1 MNVRAPKKEHHMRL
15 SSIFTALTGLA
26 VAGGSVYVARDYIQF
41 DRAAV
46 EVGVEGELV
55 NVVVAARDIAFGE
68 EIGPGA
74 LTTIEWPRNA
84 VPGGVFTEF
93 GDLLAAQ
100 NMPSRRARRA
110 IAQGELIL
118 TNKVSDFGEKVTIVQ
133 TIGPEHRAMAVE
145 VDAETAVGGFV
156 TPGDR
161 VDIVMTTGAKEL
173 MRAVTI
179 LQNIRVI
186 GVDQESDEQTDQPV
200 VARTVTV
207 AVTPDQVQRLAL
219 AQRAG
224 RLSLTLRSVEDT
236 EDRVLTMTRL
246 NDLLVD
252 DQPISEGDA
261 PPVRVSVIRIR
272 RGTDVTEATLN

>member
-1 MNVRAPKKEHHMRL
+1 MRL
-15 SSIFTALTGLA
+15 SAVFTALTGLI
-26 VAGGSVYVARDYIQF
+26 VAGGSVYLARDYIQVGK
-41 DRAAV
+41 AAA
-46 EVGVEGELV
+46 EVGVESETV
-55 NVVVAARDIAFGE
+55 SVVVAARDIAFGE
-68 EIGPGA
+68 EIGPGTLA
-74 LTTIEWPRNA
+74 TIDWPRGA
-84 VPGGVFTEF
+84 TPAGVFTSYAN
-93 GDLLAAQ
+93 LLAAS

-110 IAQGELIL
+110 ISQGEPIL
-118 TNKVSDFGEKVTIVQ
+118 KNKVSDFGEKVTIVQ
-133 TIGPEHRAMAVE
+133 TIGADHRAMAIE

-161 VDIVMTTGAKEL
+161 VDVVMTTGSAQE

-224 RLSLTLRSVEDT
+224 RLSLTLRSVDDS
-236 EDRVLTMTRL
+236 EDRILTTTRL
-246 NDLLVD
+246 NDLLNEQ
-252 DQPISEGDA
+252 QPIPAKSDA
-261 PPVRVSVIRIR
+261 PVRKTVIRIR
-272 RGTDVTEATLN
+272 RGTDVSESLLN

>member
-1 MNVRAPKKEHHMRL
+1 MRF
-15 SSIFTALTGLA
+15 SAIFTALTGLA

-41 DRAAV
+41 DTGTASAAV
-46 EVGVEGELV
+46 ESETVS
-55 NVVVAARDIAFGE
+55 VVVASRDISFGE
-68 EIGPGA
+68 EIEPGS
-74 LTTIEWPRNA
+74 LTTIEWPRGS
-84 VPGGVFTEF
+84 VPVGVFTEYD
-93 GDLLAAQ
+93 DLIAAAS
-100 NMPSRRARRA
+100 MPSRRARRA

-118 TNKVSDFGEKVTIVQ
+118 NNKVSDFGEKVTIVQ
-133 TIGPEHRAMAVE
+133 TIGDDHRAMAIE

-161 VDIVMTTGAKEL
+161 VDIVMTTGEKRD
-173 MRAVTI
+173 MHAVTI

-224 RLSLTLRSVEDT
+224 RLSLTLRSVNDT
-236 EDRVLTMTRL
+236 EDKALTMTRL

-252 DQPISEGDA
+252 EPQETGSDEE
-261 PPVRVSVIRIR
+261 PVRTIVRVR
-272 RGTDVTEATLN
+272 RGTDVTEAIIN